1 MVVSGTD
8 VPVTGVGVT
17 VEVMIVGARSV
28 AIVDKGEGL
37 RVGKGVSVEA
47 GCVGTTL
54 VVLGLVLVLAGWD
67 VAVGS

>member
-1 MVVSGTD
+1 VAPGTD
-8 VPVTGVGVT
+8 VPVTGVGVI

-28 AIVDKGEGL
+28 TIVDKGEAL

-47 GCVGTTL
+47 GCIGTTM
-54 VVLGLVLVLAGWD
+54 VILGLVLVLAGWD